1 MGIPY
6 MNRILPVGAA
16 TAPRPAAP
24 AHQPVPEAPQPAAVP
39 PPPNPSMRLDPTLGV
54 VVMEFRNGSDQVQRS
69 VPSEPELEAYR
80 LAQRIGLKLD
90 ASGAG

>member
-1 MGIPY
+1 
-6 MNRILPVGAA
+6 MNPILPVGV
-16 TAPRPAAP
+16 AP
-24 AHQPVPEAPQPAAVP
+24 ASRASPPASQHAPGTPAPAAVP

-90 ASGAG
+90 ASGSG

>member
-1 MGIPY
+1 
-6 MNRILPVGAA
+6 MNPILPVGGAVP
-16 TAPRPAAP
+16 PRTAAP
-24 AHQPVPEAPQPAAVP
+24 ARQAPPEAPPPTAAP

-54 VVMEFRNGSDQVQRS
+54 VVMEFRNGSDEVQRS

-90 ASGAG
+90 ASGSG